1 MSSHNLEIDYGSF
14 LHEEKLKSDRSI
26 FPDWYQRLRDI
37 LNGND
42 LLYTIQESLGEAP
55 KYDANV
61 DDYDEYRDNHDK
73 AVVV

>member
-14 LHEEKLKSDRSI
+14 LHKEKLKSDRSN

-42 LLYTIQESLGEAP
+42 LLYIIQESLGEAP
-55 KYDANV
+55 KYMMQMLMITMSIV
-61 DDYDEYRDNHDK
+61 IIMTK
-73 AVVV
+73 P